1 LCTAAQ
7 NATVSYEDVILKLH
21 TWAGLATF
29 VNLMIY
35 GLVGIAAAFEPPP
48 DAPAKAPIVREL
60 PFTIAPNATDRE
72 VAERVVDRLG
82 LSLATPVQN
91 FAIQRDEARN
101 LVLDFRHA
109 NGRHRVTFPDA
120 SHLRVEITRAP
131 LDRYL
136 SSLHVASA
144 AFHPGDWRMQA
155 WSWYNEFAMWC
166 LILMIVSGSWLWLS
180 RRARHRW
187 ALASLAA
194 GAGIFTLMYWWTRLA

>member
-1 LCTAAQ
+1 M
-7 NATVSYEDVILKLH
+7 ILKLH

-35 GLVGIAAAFEPPP
+35 GIVGIAAAFEPAP
-48 DAPAKAPIVREL
+48 DAPPRAAEVREL
-60 PFTIAPNATDRE
+60 PFVLAPNLTDRQ
-72 VAERVVDRLG
+72 VAQQVVKRLG

-91 FAIQRDEARN
+91 FAIQHDDAQH

-136 SSLHVASA
+136 SSLHVTSA

-166 LILMIVSGSWLWLS
+166 LIWMTGSGTWLWLT
-180 RRARHRW
+180 RLPRHRW
-187 ALASLAA
+187 AMVSLAA
-194 GAGIFTLMYWWTRLA
+194 GCGTFVLMYWWTR